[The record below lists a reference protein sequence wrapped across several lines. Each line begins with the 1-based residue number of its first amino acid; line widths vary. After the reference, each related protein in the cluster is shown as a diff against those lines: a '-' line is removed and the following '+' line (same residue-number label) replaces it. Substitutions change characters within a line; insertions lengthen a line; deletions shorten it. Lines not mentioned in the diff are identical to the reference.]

1 MTACAA
7 TRLVTKRVH
16 TTLGS
21 QMCIGA
27 GLEIVFLVV
36 RWGLVLEVITRHA
49 SGGWVARTALRPV
62 TAWTLRAG
70 CAVVRWA
77 CAMRGLARVGVARW
91 AFGAS

>member
-7 TRLVTKRVH
+7 TRFVAKRIH

-21 QMCIGA
+21 QMRIGA
-27 GLEIVFLVV
+27 GLEIIFLVV
-36 RWGLVLEVITRHA
+36 RRRLMLEIITRHA

-62 TAWTLRAG
+62 TTWTLRAG

-77 CAMRGLARVGVARW
+77 CAMRWLSRVGAAGR
-91 AFGAS
+91 AL